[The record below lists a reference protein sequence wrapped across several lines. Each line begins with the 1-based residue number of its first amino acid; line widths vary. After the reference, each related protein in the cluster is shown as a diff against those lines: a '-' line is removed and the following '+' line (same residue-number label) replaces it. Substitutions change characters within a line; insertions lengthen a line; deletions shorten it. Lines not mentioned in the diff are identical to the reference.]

1 MSIEL
6 KIKFKSLAAEAK
18 IIKKEEQKQKK
29 IFKKIGT
36 GYEFYDEH
44 WKTWYSLYT
53 HRIDVVRLHA
63 RATHLARAY
72 IKGMPYKRIENKTHY
87 YDYRLDKMIV
97 EMVKKY
103 GGSEHGNVSVEAIKE
118 WRNKEAAS

>member
-6 KIKFKSLAAEAK
+6 KIKFKSLAEEAK

-29 IFKKIGT
+29 IFRKIGPA
-36 GYEFYDEH
+36 YEFYDKH
-44 WKTWYSLYT
+44 MKTYNSLRD

-63 RATHLARAY
+63 RATHLARGY

-103 GGSEHGNVSVEAIKE
+103 GGSEHDNVSIEAIKE
-118 WRNKEAAS
+118 WRSQETAS